1 MAKGS
6 GSFGAAFGSWYFNT
20 SRIVL
25 KQCGYQFSG
34 MPTCFQMSSKLEL
47 WKKKEMNDTNILAS
61 LRIHVVLS
69 FGCRKCWPALSVP
82 HPLPSAPCVCC
93 LRYTGNCGCIT
104 VSVSFQCRAE
114 TPERSLNKWCRIF
127 TWILFRDD
135 SKGCQLPQ
143 YLILLPCVQRPCPT
157 SQV

>member
-69 FGCRKCWPALSVP
+69 FGCKSVDQPLLFHTLSRQLLVF
-82 HPLPSAPCVCC
+82 AVCV
-93 LRYTGNCGCIT
+93 
-104 VSVSFQCRAE
+104 
-114 TPERSLNKWCRIF
+114 
-127 TWILFRDD
+127 TWEIAGL
-135 SKGCQLPQ
+135 
-143 YLILLPCVQRPCPT
+143 
-157 SQV
+157 